1 MLTILWNSSS
11 QSLCQAS
18 QENHA
23 SLLMVSLRIPIQSA
37 FSYAKIATKIR
48 DFQTWEKPNLQQN
61 KPAIKTVC
69 ASRK

>member
-1 MLTILWNSSS
+1 
-11 QSLCQAS
+11 
-18 QENHA
+18 
-23 SLLMVSLRIPIQSA
+23 MVSLRIPIQSA